1 MWRSAGPED
10 WAVFA
15 GAVLCTMLVNRLLFG
30 KATHRISFREAALRS
45 TVWVLA
51 AAGFA
56 GFIFY
61 RHGHHQAL
69 SFVVAYLVEQ
79 SLSVDNL
86 FVFLVVFT
94 YFSIGDVYQ
103 ARVLTWGVAGAVVMR
118 AVFILAGAALLHHF
132 HWMMYVFGAFLLYTA
147 LKLGLSKEAETIN
160 PEDNFALKLARR
172 FLPATDQM
180 HGHRFFV
187 VENGKRLATPLLLV
201 LVVIEF
207 TDVMFAVDSV
217 PAVLAI
223 SKNTFIVYT
232 SNILAVLGLRSLYFL
247 LAGMMSRFH
256 YLDVGLACILGF
268 VGIKMLASDVV
279 HIPNLVSLAVI
290 ATMLGL
296 AVAASLLFP
305 KKASPSM
312 ADE

>member
-1 MWRSAGPED
+1 MD

-30 KATHRISFREAALRS
+30 GATHRISFREAALRS

-61 RHGHHQAL
+61 CHGHHHAIT
-69 SFVVAYLVEQ
+69 FVVAYLVEQ

-94 YFSIGDVYQ
+94 YFSISDVYQ
-103 ARVLTWGVAGAVVMR
+103 ARVLTWGVFGAVIMR
-118 AVFILAGAALLHHF
+118 AAFILAGTALLHHF

-147 LKLGLSKEAETIN
+147 LKLGLRKEEETIN
-160 PEDNFALKLARR
+160 PEDNIALKLARR
-172 FLPATDQM
+172 WLPATNKM

-187 VENGKRLATPLLLV
+187 IENGKRLATPLMLV
-201 LVVIEF
+201 LIVIEF

-232 SNILAVLGLRSLYFL
+232 SNILAVMGLRSLYFL

-256 YLDVGLACILGF
+256 YLDIGLACVLGF
-268 VGIKMLASDVV
+268 VGLKMLAGDLV
-279 HIPNLVSLAVI
+279 HIPNLVSLGVI
-290 ATMLGL
+290 AAMLAA
-296 AVAASLLFP
+296 AVTASMLRP
-305 KKASPSM
+305 KRPTPST

>member
-1 MWRSAGPED
+1 MD

-30 KATHRISFREAALRS
+30 GATHRISFREAALRS

-56 GFIFY
+56 GFILY
-61 RHGHHQAL
+61 RHGHRHAIT
-69 SFVVAYLVEQ
+69 FVVAYLVEQ

-94 YFSIGDVYQ
+94 YFSISEAHQ

-118 AVFILAGAALLHHF
+118 AAFILAGTALLHHF
-132 HWMMYVFGAFLLYTA
+132 HWMMYVFGGFLIYTA
-147 LKLGLSKEAETIN
+147 LKLGLRKEEETIN
-160 PEDNFALKLARR
+160 PEDNVALKLARR
-172 FLPATDQM
+172 WLPATNTLD
-180 HGHRFFV
+180 GHRFFT
-187 VENGKRLATPLLLV
+187 VENGKRVATPLMLV
-201 LVVIEF
+201 LIVIEF

-256 YLDVGLACILGF
+256 YLDIGLACILGF
-268 VGIKMLASDVV
+268 VGVKMLAAEIV
-279 HIPNLVSLAVI
+279 HIPNLVSLGVI
-290 ATMLGL
+290 ALMLGI
-296 AVAASLLFP
+296 AITASLLRP
-305 KKASPSM
+305 KRPTPSTV
-312 ADE
+312 DQ

>member
-1 MWRSAGPED
+1 MD

-30 KATHRISFREAALRS
+30 GATHRISFREAALRS

-61 RHGHHQAL
+61 RHGHHQAIT
-69 SFVVAYLVEQ
+69 FAVAYLVEQ

-94 YFSIGDVYQ
+94 YFSISDLYQ
-103 ARVLTWGVAGAVVMR
+103 ARVLTWGVAGAVLMR
-118 AVFILAGAALLHHF
+118 AAFILAGTALLHHF

-147 LKLGLSKEAETIN
+147 LKLGLRKEEETIN
-160 PEDNFALKLARR
+160 PEDNVALKLARR
-172 FLPATDQM
+172 FLPATDKL
-180 HGHRFFV
+180 HGDRFFV
-187 VENGKRLATPLLLV
+187 IENGKRLATPLMLV
-201 LVVIEF
+201 LIVIEF

-256 YLDVGLACILGF
+256 YLDIGLACILGF
-268 VGIKMLASDVV
+268 VGLKMIAGELV
-279 HIPNLVSLAVI
+279 HIPNLVSLGVI
-290 ATMLGL
+290 ALMLGV
-296 AVAASLLFP
+296 AVAASLLRP
-305 KKASPSM
+305 NRPSPSV
-312 ADE
+312 ADK